1 MDSDKPL
8 SMEISQS
15 ADGMAPMEEA
25 AKRKLPYYF
34 QSPAVQD
41 DAVLAWTH
49 MDAESPD
56 GSWDWNQD
64 EWKSF
69 DEWHQYEWTA
79 ENDAVKLADDGPWIW
94 RGPITGRPAVSK
106 QTMATYSRFSGAG
119 SSGDMWQGEGDKWWS
134 EGDKWW
140 SEGDKWWSEGGKWWN
155 KDDTSRSEGDKWSE
169 GDTWLGIRVRCA
181 PTSLCPKKATNEKN
195 QDLSSEVQ
203 LLKMRLR
210 RERQDAVALKM
221 RLRREQLDAPPQGL
235 PLPFPE
241 PLPNSMPLADQTPD
255 KGRDEAQPLKEP
267 LVDQTPDIEG
277 STAESWDSL
286 DWNGM
291 E

>member
-69 DEWHQYEWTA
+69 NEWHQYEWTA

-106 QTMATYSRFSGAG
+106 HTMATYSRFSGAG
-119 SSGDMWQGEGDKWWS
+119 NSGDMWQGEGD
-134 EGDKWW
+134 
-140 SEGDKWWSEGGKWWN
+140 
-155 KDDTSRSEGDKWSE
+155 
-169 GDTWLGIRVRCA
+169 
-181 PTSLCPKKATNEKN
+181 
-195 QDLSSEVQ
+195 
-203 LLKMRLR
+203 
-210 RERQDAVALKM
+210 
-221 RLRREQLDAPPQGL
+221 
-235 PLPFPE
+235 
-241 PLPNSMPLADQTPD
+241 
-255 KGRDEAQPLKEP
+255 
-267 LVDQTPDIEG
+267 
-277 STAESWDSL
+277 
-286 DWNGM
+286 
-291 E
+291 